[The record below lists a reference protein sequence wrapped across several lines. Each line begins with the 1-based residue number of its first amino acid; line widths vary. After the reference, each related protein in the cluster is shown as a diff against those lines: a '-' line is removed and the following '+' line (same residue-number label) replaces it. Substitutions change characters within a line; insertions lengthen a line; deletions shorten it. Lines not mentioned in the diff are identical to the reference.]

1 MTKIEGRA
9 RGHGDAAGGPG
20 IIAVEIQGAVGDLG
34 ESAVGVG
41 TIQGQGSDA
50 RLRQAESGCAVAD
63 SSADG
68 EVVAGGERDV
78 VAEGDRPRAEV

>member
-41 TIQGQGSDA
+41 AVQGQDA
-50 RLRQAESGCAVAD
+50 DAGLRETEGGGAVTD
-63 SSADG
+63 GSADG